1 MITRRISRIVFLL
14 LILLLLLPL
23 GVVLSGRASV
33 YKTIDSVEARPIA
46 IVFGA
51 GLSLNNTPS
60 DALMDRLTVAAK
72 LYHAGLVERLLLSGD
87 NHIQEYNEPDV
98 MKRTLM
104 SEFNVPQ
111 ENLFADYAGRRTYD
125 TCRRARELWG
135 IEQAILVTQGYHLP
149 RAIWTCEALGIQSDG
164 ISSTLQPYLKELAFK
179 IREVGAIYKAFIDL
193 YLIEPPYIA
202 GEFIQDL
209 DP

>member
-1 MITRRISRIVFLL
+1 MVTRRISRIVFLL
-14 LILLLLLPL
+14 LFLLLLLPL
-23 GVVLSGRASV
+23 GVVLSGRTSV
-33 YKTIDSVEARPIA
+33 YKSIDSVEATPVA
-46 IVFGA
+46 LVFGA
-51 GLSLNNTPS
+51 GLTVNNTPS
-60 DALMDRLTVAAK
+60 DALMDRLTVAAE
-72 LYHAGLVERLLLSGD
+72 LYHRGLVDRLLLSGD
-87 NHIQEYNEPDV
+87 NHVQEYNEPDV
-98 MKRTLM
+98 MKRTLL
-104 SEFNVPQ
+104 SEFNIPE

-135 IEQAILVTQGYHLP
+135 IEHAILVTQGYHLP

-179 IREVGAIYKAFIDL
+179 MREVGAIYKSFIDL